1 MATASITN
9 PAELS
14 EAFGKIRACIDRTI
28 PPQLIGEAL
37 TRAVNERPDNILR
50 PSMAPGVGMALAAV
64 PRPVPMAV
72 VATKLWKPGR
82 TLRVSFLDSTSAFIR
97 QKVEQ
102 FAHEWEQFANVRLQ
116 FGNDP
121 DAEIRITGTLGI
133 GSWSFLGTDALVAPP
148 GQPTMNYGWFTDA
161 TPDDEFSRT
170 VLHEFG
176 HALGAIHEHQNP
188 EGNIPWNRTAA
199 MRFYMETQGWTKEEV
214 EQQLFAKYDRDSL
227 NLSSYDPESI
237 MHYPVPAE
245 LLEDPSGA
253 VGWNRVVSKQDKEF
267 MGRMYP

>member
-1 MATASITN
+1 MA
-9 PAELS
+9 PRGLS
-14 EAFGKIRACIDRTI
+14 QEFAKIRACIDRTI

-37 TRAVNERPDNILR
+37 TRAVNERPDNIMR
-50 PSMAPGVGMALAAV
+50 PSMTPGVGMALAAV

-82 TLRVSFLDSTSAFIR
+82 TLRVSFLDRTSEVIR

-102 FAHEWEQFANVRLQ
+102 FAHEWEQFANIRLQ

-121 DAEIRITGTLGI
+121 NAEIRITGTLGI
-133 GSWSFLGTDALVAPP
+133 GSWSFLGTDALMTPP
-148 GQPTMNYGWFTDA
+148 GQPTMNYGWFTDT

-176 HALGAIHEHQNP
+176 HALGAIHEHQHP
-188 EGNIPWNRTAA
+188 EGGIPWDRPAA
-199 MRFYMETQGWTKEEV
+199 LRFYMETQGWTREEV
-214 EQQLFAKYDRDSL
+214 EQQLFAKYDQDLL
-227 NLSSYDPESI
+227 NMSSFDPESI

-245 LLEDPSGA
+245 LLIDASRA
-253 VGWNRVVSKQDKEF
+253 VGFNRVLSEQDKVF
-267 MGRMYP
+267 VRRMYP